1 MNDENTLLRT
11 DVYKIGHA
19 RQYPD
24 GIEVVYSALVARSS
38 KVYPA
43 SVVFGGNFYLK
54 DFLVSLLKPGQDDMF
69 LYYADAILGKGTV
82 KPEQY
87 RALVKL
93 GYWPLKIKSL
103 PEGTLVKNGNV
114 LMTIVNTDR
123 KFPWA
128 VGFVEGLLLKV
139 WNTGTVATNSFKL
152 RKVAE
157 AFALHTTGGIP
168 GIEYAIHDFGYRGCS
183 SEETAALG
191 GAAHLLSFKGSDTV
205 TAVRLLDRYYNAD
218 RTTPVDQIANSV
230 PASEHSVMC
239 AFGEHGEL
247 DAFHHMLDLYPTG
260 IVSIVSDSYNFWDVV
275 TKFIDPAVEGSIYQ
289 RVIERDGKTVFRPDC
304 YDSETEILT
313 KGGWLKFA
321 NLSEVDEVAQYSN
334 GFIDFIKPSRIVN
347 EPYEGDMV
355 HFTNGK
361 GTIDLLVTPN
371 HRMVS
376 RSRVTGK
383 LRVAPATD
391 IHYHDRSVYLAAGN
405 GIGDGI
411 SHLSSLERL
420 LIAFQADGS
429 YVTSQ
434 KPENWKLG
442 QRFSVRFN
450 FTKERKWKRLVEICE
465 AGGFEHKIS
474 AEPARPENRQITVWL
489 DSPVEKRFI
498 DWVKPLGKVNEGWA
512 KEFVEELSYWDATRR
527 SSTRFKYDTTVGE
540 NAELVQQIA
549 LLGGYRTSYS
559 VHVDERKAHFSDVHC
574 VHIVTRDFHDGQG
587 INAQIVPYKGTVH
600 CVSVPSGLLVVRRN
614 RKVSI
619 SGNSGHP
626 ELVILGDP
634 NAPEGSPERA
644 GALELLWARF
654 GGTVNQQGF
663 RVLNP
668 KVGLIYGDG
677 IYYDRMVRIYAAMVK
692 KGFATSNIV
701 FGIGGLLL
709 QQFSRDVLGYA
720 IKATYVEIA
729 GQQRN
734 IMKDPITDPG
744 KRSHKGLVRVDFIN
758 GVHVTRDQVSWDEED
773 GGLLETVFINGKITK
788 EYNLQQIRQRLQTQ
802 TIPAGFVPTIEE
814 LLNVSLEVPLSRDK
828 REISIVDEV
837 TALAARYATRP
848 LADQHAFLNAIASTE
863 PFGDVLTQVSR
874 QLFPSFDLRLKAGVL
889 AEENALLDV
898 LHDGEEEP
906 VEDQDMETA
915 PNQGELGNTEDPD
928 EEDVE
933 LPNPVVASSPAKPK
947 GGRPKG
953 SK

>member
-43 SVVFGGNFYLK
+43 SVAFGGNFYLK
-54 DFLVSLLKPGQDDMF
+54 EFLVSLLKPGQDDMF

-218 RTTPVDQIANSV
+218 RSTPVDQIANSV
-230 PASEHSVMC
+230 PASEHSVMT

-247 DAFHHMLDLYPTG
+247 EAFHHMLDLYPTG

-289 RVIERDGKTVFRPDC
+289 RVIERDGKTVFRPD
-304 YDSETEILT
+304 
-313 KGGWLKFA
+313 
-321 NLSEVDEVAQYSN
+321 
-334 GFIDFIKPSRIVN
+334 
-347 EPYEGDMV
+347 
-355 HFTNGK
+355 
-361 GTIDLLVTPN
+361 
-371 HRMVS
+371 
-376 RSRVTGK
+376 
-383 LRVAPATD
+383 
-391 IHYHDRSVYLAAGN
+391 
-405 GIGDGI
+405 
-411 SHLSSLERL
+411 
-420 LIAFQADGS
+420 
-429 YVTSQ
+429 
-434 KPENWKLG
+434 
-442 QRFSVRFN
+442 
-450 FTKERKWKRLVEICE
+450 
-465 AGGFEHKIS
+465 
-474 AEPARPENRQITVWL
+474 
-489 DSPVEKRFI
+489 
-498 DWVKPLGKVNEGWA
+498 
-512 KEFVEELSYWDATRR
+512 
-527 SSTRFKYDTTVGE
+527 
-540 NAELVQQIA
+540 
-549 LLGGYRTSYS
+549 
-559 VHVDERKAHFSDVHC
+559 
-574 VHIVTRDFHDGQG
+574 
-587 INAQIVPYKGTVH
+587 
-600 CVSVPSGLLVVRRN
+600 
-614 RKVSI
+614 
-619 SGNSGHP
+619 SGNP

-634 NAPEGSPERA
+634 NAPEGSPEHA

-773 GGLLETVFINGKITK
+773 GGLLETVFINGKIVK
-788 EYNLQQIRQRLQTQ
+788 EYNLQQIRQRLQSQ
-802 TIPAGFVPTIEE
+802 VIPDGFVPTIEE

-837 TALAARYATRP
+837 AALAARYATRP
-848 LADQHAFLNAIASTE
+848 LADQLAFLNAIARTE
-863 PFGDVLTQVSR
+863 PFGDTLTQLSR
-874 QLFPSFDLRLKAGVL
+874 QLFPSMDLRLKAGAAV
-889 AEENALLDV
+889 EENAFVDPLDKEE
-898 LHDGEEEP
+898 DGADDDDQELKPEP
-906 VEDQDMETA
+906 GQEVDENA
-915 PNQGELGNTEDPD
+915 ADPD
-928 EEDVE
+928 EEEDIE
-933 LPNPVVASSPAKPK
+933 LPNPAVPSPTTTKTEKAK
-947 GGRPKG
+947 GGRPKTA
-953 SK
+953 K